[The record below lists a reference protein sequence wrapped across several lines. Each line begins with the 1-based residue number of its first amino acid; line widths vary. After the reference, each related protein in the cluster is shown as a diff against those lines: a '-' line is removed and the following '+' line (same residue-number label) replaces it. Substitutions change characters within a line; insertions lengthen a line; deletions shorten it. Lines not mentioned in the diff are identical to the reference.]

1 MKHLCICLLSAAALL
16 CGTSLAAQEIPV
28 TIRTDVPN
36 KAFYKDLL
44 MDTGVEMSDYK
55 TMPVTDYL
63 NLSTETFFCPE
74 TTAENMEIQRRF
86 ICGTSED
93 LNGILLYPDGAPRY
107 RIIYVNGGLASY
119 HGRSLTATGRDRYRQ
134 FVAEGGSYI
143 GSCAGAFMASDGM
156 VDKGGYTNYGYLG
169 LWPGLTNDTNV
180 YDIYPTYIIP
190 EDSPLLRYYDFGGD
204 NRVDS
209 MKHWNGPYFEHYDM
223 VPGTEVL
230 ARNDYPAYKY
240 HGLPSVIA
248 YKASAATGRVIPCG
262 GHPEQYKDGERRD
275 FMAALVKYALD
286 GLGYARVK
294 GVLHNGETRLMDKY
308 SNEDDPTH
316 ARVGDLQ
323 CHHFVFGLP
332 EGARDI
338 RIRLEA
344 GEGFN
349 LSLRLAE
356 GTFAFREDAQYA
368 VENGKSVK
376 ELRFETLEAGTW
388 YIGVQCEETVTN
400 FFGNHGINYVGRT
413 AVLNG
418 APYTISVSW
427 KGGPGEAS
435 GKAILR
441 TGSDF
446 NEIIKSLASP
456 GFVPGVRPIS
466 RDSLIRRIV
475 FRTSDPAA
483 KGTLVSERGSAP
495 VYATWDASTG
505 TITVATPAAEI
516 YANRT
521 ASHMFSYLNALEEIE
536 GLSCLNTSQTQYF
549 DSMFAADSSAVKMLH
564 KPDTG
569 LFDKRRART
578 TGNMFSG
585 R

>member
-1 MKHLCICLLSAAALL
+1 MKHFSIFSAFFLLS
-16 CGTSLAAQEIPV
+16 GTLLAAQETQV
-28 TIRTDVPN
+28 AIRTDVPN
-36 KAFYKDLL
+36 KAFYKTLF
-44 MDTGVEMSDYK
+44 MDTGIELSDYK

-63 NLSTETFFCPE
+63 NLSTETLFCPE
-74 TTAENMEIQRRF
+74 NNAENMEIQRRLV
-86 ICGTSED
+86 CGSPED

-107 RIIYVNGGLASY
+107 AMIYVNGGLASY
-119 HGRSLTATGRDRYRQ
+119 HGRSLTATGRERFRQ
-134 FVAEGGSYI
+134 FVAEGGSYL
-143 GSCAGAFMASDGM
+143 GSCAGAFLAGDGL
-156 VDKGGYTNYGYLG
+156 VEDGGSTNNGYLG
-169 LWPGLTNDTNV
+169 LWPGLANNTDI

-190 EDSPLLRYYDFGGD
+190 DGSPLLRYCDFGGD

-209 MKHWNGPYFEHYDM
+209 MKHWNGPYYEFYDA

-248 YKASAATGRVIPCG
+248 YKESPATGRVIPCG

-275 FMAALVKYALD
+275 FMAALVRYALD
-286 GLGYARVK
+286 GVGYARVK
-294 GVLHNGETRLMDKY
+294 GVLGNGETRVMDKF
-308 SNEDDPTH
+308 SDEEDPAH
-316 ARVGDLQ
+316 ARIGDLQ
-323 CHHFVFGLP
+323 CHHFAFALP
-332 EGARDI
+332 GGARDI

-356 GTFAFREDAQYA
+356 GTFAFKEEAQYA

-388 YIGVQCEETVTN
+388 YIGVQCEDRVSN

-418 APYTISVSW
+418 APYSISVSW
-427 KGGPGEAS
+427 KGGA
-435 GKAILR
+435 GKAVLR

-446 NEIIKSLASP
+446 NEILKSIVSP
-456 GFVPGVRPIS
+456 GFTPGVRPIS
-466 RDSLIRRIV
+466 RDSLIRKIV
-475 FRTSDPAA
+475 FRISDPTA

-495 VYATWDASTG
+495 VYASWDASTG
-505 TITVATPAAEI
+505 TITVATPADEI

-521 ASHMFSYLNALEEIE
+521 ASYMFGYLNALEEVE
-536 GLSCLNTSQTQYF
+536 GLEHLNTSETSYF
-549 DSMFAADSSAVKMLH
+549 DSMFVADSTAVKMLH

-578 TGNMFSG
+578 SNDMFLG